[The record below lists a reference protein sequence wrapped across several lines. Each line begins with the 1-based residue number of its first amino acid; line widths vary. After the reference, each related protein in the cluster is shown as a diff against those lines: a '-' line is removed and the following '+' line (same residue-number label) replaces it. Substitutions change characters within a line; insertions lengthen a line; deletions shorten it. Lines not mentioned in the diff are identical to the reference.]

1 MSTAIPPEMFD
12 LRHIDRFL
20 EEGRVTQQQYD
31 AWLAGLE
38 DSAAEADESSVRM
51 IRSDSSG
58 RAVGSGH
65 HEEDEG

>member
-1 MSTAIPPEMFD
+1 MPTSIPAEMFD
-12 LRHIDRFL
+12 VRHIERYL
-20 EEGRVTQQQYD
+20 AEGQVTQEQYD

-38 DSAAEADESSVRM
+38 DSAGEADESSVRM

-58 RAVGSGH
+58 RAIGSGH